1 MLDGCD
7 LWEIVANEENGEQL
21 VDRPS
26 EVRKGTSR
34 LHLRFCNVVRY
45 EVEEGRGDLHKAD
58 RRMSSIFCLAD
69 QAIQWDVPGSS
80 ICG

>member
-7 LWEIVANEENGEQL
+7 LWEIVANDENGEQL

-45 EVEEGRGDLHKAD
+45 EVEEGRE
-58 RRMSSIFCLAD
+58 IF
-69 QAIQWDVPGSS
+69 INRIG
-80 ICG
+80 G